1 MNKEDKDISKTI
13 KKIQNYSENMRETL
27 KKIIPEIPSIKLPK
41 FEMPNLEK
49 IESPVVT
56 MEKNNWE
63 RHSEIM
69 AIQDAVL
76 KIQERILNEQKSTSK
91 MTFIILII
99 TTIALIISILMF
111 LNTIF

>member
-1 MNKEDKDISKTI
+1 MNKEDKGILKTI
-13 KKIQNYSENMRETL
+13 KKIQNYSESMRETF
-27 KKIIPEIPSIKLPK
+27 KKITSKKPTIKLPK

-63 RHSEIM
+63 RHSEII
-69 AIQDAVL
+69 AIQDAIL

-91 MTFIILII
+91 MTLIILII
-99 TTIALIISILMF
+99 TTIALMISILMF
-111 LNTIF
+111 LRTIF

>member
-1 MNKEDKDISKTI
+1 MNKEDKGILKTI
-13 KKIQNYSENMRETL
+13 KKIQNYSESMRETF
-27 KKIIPEIPSIKLPK
+27 KKITSKIPTIKLPK

-63 RHSEIM
+63 RHSEII
-69 AIQDAVL
+69 AIQDAIL

-91 MTFIILII
+91 MTLIILII
-99 TTIALIISILMF
+99 TTIALMISILMF
-111 LNTIF
+111 LRTIF